1 MNIIQ
6 FVAVKRRNFMD
17 YIVPLISFI
26 AILIGTLNY
35 IINPGI
41 VYSHR
46 KSNEHEYCYD
56 CKIIY
61 PKVSRKMVHCY
72 DCEICIQGYD
82 HHCGVIGKCVG
93 KYNMVIFVSLAL
105 ISMGFILCLFF
116 TIMNLSID

>member
-41 VYSHR
+41 IYS
-46 KSNEHEYCYD
+46 SNKVKEKVHCAS
-56 CKIIY
+56 CKMLY
-61 PKVSRKMVHCY
+61 PKMSNNIVHCGI
-72 DCEICIQGYD
+72 CEICINGYD

-93 KYNMVIFVSLAL
+93 KFNMVIFVSLSL
-105 ISMGFILCLFF
+105 SGMGFIICIFMILFNF
-116 TIMNLSID
+116 IK